1 MTPPDNPPDD
11 PADDGHGGRL
21 RELVADSFRNL
32 CSVRQRSL
40 LALLG
45 VVIGTAAVIALVN
58 IGANAKHHAL
68 NQFQAMGTDLLTV
81 RREFSA
87 LGQPPAFTLD
97 DVAALAALPEIDAAA
112 PLAVGGLEIV
122 QGRARVS
129 LSIAGVTAEFFQL
142 TRLTAAAGRVLS
154 PLDAR
159 QTGVVLGSG
168 AVRQLAGEGASPT
181 VGQWIRLGGYN
192 HTIIG
197 VLEPAVANPLL
208 PIDTDNAVFIPLEGM
223 RRVATGSDIANI
235 VLRKPAVV
243 DDRAAGAAVTAFF
256 AAPPRPH
263 PVAVQTARQMIAAMG
278 EQMEV
283 HALLLAAVGGISL
296 IVGGV
301 GVMNV
306 MLMSVVER
314 RREIGLRLAL
324 GARPR
329 DIRAMFL
336 IEATVLSV
344 GGGGLGGLL
353 GLAAA
358 AVYARSAGWDF
369 ILSAAAPPLGI
380 GMSLAVGLFF
390 GLYPAIR
397 ASRLDPIVA
406 LRAE

>member
-1 MTPPDNPPDD
+1 M
-11 PADDGHGGRL
+11 
-21 RELVADSFRNL
+21 VADAFRNL

-58 IGANAKHHAL
+58 IGDNAKHHAL
-68 NQFQAMGTDLLTV
+68 SQFQAMGTDLLTV

-122 QGRARVS
+122 RGRARVS
-129 LSIAGVTAEFFQL
+129 LGVAGVTAEFFRL

-159 QTGVVLGSG
+159 QTSVVLGSG
-168 AVRQLAGEGASPT
+168 AVRQLAGEGAPPA

-192 HTIIG
+192 YTIVG
-197 VLEPAVANPLL
+197 VLEPTVANPLL
-208 PIDTDNAVFIPLEGM
+208 PIDTDNAVFVPLEGM
-223 RRVATGSDIANI
+223 RRVAAGGDIAGI
-235 VLRKPAVV
+235 VLRKPPET
-243 DDRAAGAAVTAFF
+243 DDRAAGAAVAGHF
-256 AAPPRPH
+256 AAPPRPR
-263 PVAVQTARQMIAAMG
+263 PVAVQTARQMIAAMA

-283 HALLLAAVGGISL
+283 YALLLAAVGGISL
-296 IVGGV
+296 VVGGV

-336 IEATVLSV
+336 IEATALSV
-344 GGGGLGGLL
+344 AGGGLGALL

>member
-1 MTPPDNPPDD
+1 M
-11 PADDGHGGRL
+11 ADGPGGGLL
-21 RELVADSFRNL
+21 RDLAADAFRNL
-32 CSVRQRSL
+32 CAVRQRSL

-45 VVIGTAAVIALVN
+45 IVIGTAAVIALIN
-58 IGANAKHHAL
+58 IGDNARHHAL
-68 NQFQAMGTDLLTV
+68 SQFQAMGTDLLTV

-97 DVAALAALPEIDAAA
+97 DVAALAALPEIAAAA
-112 PLAVGGLEIV
+112 PLAVGGLEIGRG
-122 QGRARVS
+122 QGRGQGRGRVS
-129 LSIAGVTAEFFQL
+129 LGIAGVTADFFRL
-142 TRLTAAAGRVLS
+142 TRLTAADGRIWS
-154 PLDAR
+154 PGEAR
-159 QTGVVLGSG
+159 QTWVVLGSG
-168 AVRQLAGEGASPT
+168 AARQLAIDGAPPA

-192 HTIIG
+192 YTVSGILG
-197 VLEPAVANPLL
+197 PTVANPLL
-208 PIDTDNAVFIPLEGM
+208 PIDTDNAVFVPLEGM
-223 RRVATGSDIANI
+223 RRVVAGGEIASI
-235 VLRKPAVV
+235 VLRKPAEV
-243 DDRAAGAAVTAFF
+243 DDRAAGAAVAAFF
-256 AAPPRPH
+256 AAPPRPR

-283 HALLLAAVGGISL
+283 YALLLAAVGGISL
-296 IVGGV
+296 VVGGV

-306 MLMSVVER
+306 MLTSVVER

-336 IEATVLSV
+336 TEATALSV
-344 GGGGLGGLL
+344 VGGGLGALL

-358 AVYARSAGWDF
+358 AAYARSAGWDF
-369 ILSAAAPPLGI
+369 ILSAAGPPLGI
-380 GMSLAVGLFF
+380 GMSFAVGLFF